1 MNYLSF
7 TRYKEWLEDKMMF
20 SFRSRKSAPPPPPP
34 PQKSQAEK
42 DADAN
47 RDRELRAEQYNARK
61 TQVAGKRR
69 RRGRSLL
76 MYAKSGE
83 AGVSDT
89 LG

>member
-1 MNYLSF
+1 MYRLITLFN
-7 TRYKEWLEDKMMF
+7 KEWLEDKLMF
-20 SFRSRKSAPPPPPP
+20 SFRSKKAAPPPPPP
-34 PQKSQAEK
+34 KKSQAEI

-47 RDRELRAEQYNARK
+47 RNRELRAEQYNARK

>member
-1 MNYLSF
+1 MYRLITLFN
-7 TRYKEWLEDKMMF
+7 KEWLEDKLMF
-20 SFRSRKSAPPPPPP
+20 SFRSKKAAPPPPPP
-34 PQKSQAEK
+34 EKSQAEK

>member
-1 MNYLSF
+1 MYRLITLFN
-7 TRYKEWLEDKMMF
+7 KEWLEDKLMF
-20 SFRSRKSAPPPPPP
+20 SFRSKKAAPPPPPP
-34 PQKSQAEK
+34 EKSQAEK

-76 MYAKSGE
+76 MYASNEK
-83 AGVSDT
+83 GVSDT

>member
-1 MNYLSF
+1 MYRLITLFN
-7 TRYKEWLEDKMMF
+7 KEWLEDKLMF
-20 SFRSRKSAPPPPPP
+20 SFRSKKAAPPPPPP
-34 PQKSQAEK
+34 KKSQAEI

>member
-1 MNYLSF
+1 MYRLITLFN
-7 TRYKEWLEDKMMF
+7 KEWLEDKLMF
-20 SFRSRKSAPPPPPP
+20 SFRSRKAAPPPPPP
-34 PQKSQAEK
+34 EKSQAEK

-76 MYAKSGE
+76 MFASNEK
-83 AGVSDT
+83 GVSDT